1 MDVETENEDDAK
13 EESGDEAEPEMK
25 EAEKPEPEVAK
36 NLGQP
41 ESAHAAAPTKA
52 LRMRECPV
60 CKVTKILWLHEKSPN
75 AKSPT
80 LLTLDLY

>member
-41 ESAHAAAPTKA
+41 ESAAAPTKA

-60 CKVTKILWLHEKSPN
+60 CKVTKILWRHEKSPN